1 MEVKIM
7 INLRNIITLSDDN
20 EYIVVGKIDYEDTIY
35 YYLVDINKNDN
46 VKFCYQKDDGLVE
59 LNDSN
64 LIKELIPLFSKQAME
79 EINNYI
85 KENS

>member
-1 MEVKIM
+1 M

-46 VKFCYQKDDGLVE
+46 FKFCYQKDDGLVE

>member
-1 MEVKIM
+1 M

-20 EYIVVGKIDYEDTIY
+20 EYIVVGKINYENIIY

-46 VKFCYQKDDGLVE
+46 VKFCYQKDDNLVE

>member
-1 MEVKIM
+1 M